1 METRPVLVVY
11 VVWHPGCQQA
21 RGYARTIFK
30 TLYANPAVPA
40 SRGLGVPVKFR
51 TATSGAEAPARIP
64 FGEAQHTAVFVF
76 ADDELAA
83 DPLWRSYAD
92 GLVDAAGATDLVVPI
107 AITATRNLPPKLAA
121 LQAIRLNSASG
132 TEDDPGAQADPAA
145 PGDPGAHRET
155 LLLNDV
161 MHDLCRLL
169 DPRDARVKVKVFLSH
184 AKADG
189 LGIANP
195 ISDYLRNVARLEEF
209 FDATDIPNGTRFAE
223 LLKEQAG
230 SLSALLAIQ
239 TDSYASREWCR
250 LELLEAKRRRVPIVV
265 LSALQNKESRS
276 FPYIGNVPVVRWRGD
291 ESLPVV
297 VGALL
302 GEVLRDRYFPRRAE
316 GICKYHGLAPE
327 RQVFSCP
334 PELMTLLA
342 VRESIR
348 TAGKT
353 PPRYLYP
360 DPPLGTEE
368 LQLLQQLEP
377 GIELVTP
384 TDLGAG

>member
-1 METRPVLVVY
+1 VLVVY
-11 VVWHPGCQQA
+11 VVWHPECQQA
-21 RGYARTIFK
+21 RGYAHTIFK
-30 TLYANPAVPA
+30 TLCANPAVPA

-51 TATSGAEAPARIP
+51 TAISGEETPALIP
-64 FGEAQHTAVFVF
+64 FGEARHTAVFVL
-76 ADDELAA
+76 ADDKLVAG
-83 DPLWRSYAD
+83 PPWRSYAD
-92 GLVDAAGATDLVVPI
+92 GLVDAAGSTDLVVPV
-107 AITATRNLPPKLAA
+107 AITAAKNLPPRLATR
-121 LQAIRLNSASG
+121 QAIRLDSASG
-132 TEDDPGAQADPAA
+132 AQDDAGDEE
-145 PGDPGAHRET
+145 DPGAHRET
-155 LLLNDV
+155 LLLNNV

-169 DPRDARVKVKVFLSH
+169 DPADPTVKVKVFLSH

-189 LGIANP
+189 LEIAKP
-195 ISDYLRNVARLEEF
+195 ISEYLRNVARLEGF
-209 FDATDIPNGTRFAE
+209 FDEADILSGEPFAE
-223 LLKEQAG
+223 VLKKQAG
-230 SLSALLAIQ
+230 SLPALLAIQ

-265 LSALQNKESRS
+265 LSALQNRESRS

-316 GICKYHGLAPE
+316 EICRYYGLAPE

-334 PELMTLLA
+334 PELVTLLA

-348 TAGKT
+348 TAGKA

-368 LQLLQQLEP
+368 LELLRQLEP

-384 TDLGAG
+384 TVLGAR